1 VTNLNNDK
9 SNTKAQILKISLDL
23 FSRRGYSAVSI
34 RDICSRVGIKESSV
48 YYHFKNK
55 QEIFDVLC
63 NSFTETTYAIPSA
76 FSAQMQEVTSVKADD
91 FLLVCRSFLND
102 YLMNEDINKF
112 IRMLIIEQSTN
123 AKAAELYH
131 KVLFEDAFNNQKAIF
146 KWLVQIGFLKDSDI
160 EEMTMDYYATVVYL
174 FHRYLVAGDITDEI
188 RAKANEC
195 LLWHVQCFLTKYKK
209 V

>member
-1 VTNLNNDK
+1 M
-9 SNTKAQILKISLDL
+9 
-23 FSRRGYSAVSI
+23 
-34 RDICSRVGIKESSV
+34 

-63 NSFTETTYAIPSA
+63 NSFTETTYAMPQA
-76 FSAQMQEVTSVKADD
+76 FSAQMQNVTSVKEEEVL
-91 FLLVCRSFLND
+91 FVCRSFFND
-102 YLMNEDINKF
+102 YLMNEEINKF

-131 KVLFEDAFNNQKAIF
+131 KVLFDDAFYNQKIIF
-146 KWLVQIGFLKDSDI
+146 KWLVQIGFLKNVEIDTI
-160 EEMTMDYYATVVYL
+160 AMDYYAPVVYL

-188 RAKANEC
+188 RVKANEH
-195 LLWHVQCFLTKYKK
+195 LLRHVQSFLSKYKK